1 MAQAVLRSCEAAVKL
16 QLQKF
21 LTTLILSP
29 ISSNSDLHQHCYTLI
44 YQVTRRQRTLYG
56 CPCPFIVCTCCRH
69 LFAALLC
76 SPPVRQLYVP
86 PYVAVLFTLETDS

>member
-1 MAQAVLRSCEAAVKL
+1 MALALLRSCEAAVKP

-44 YQVTRRQRTLYG
+44 YQVTSLHLTSLHLTSLRL
-56 CPCPFIVCTCCRH
+56 RH
-69 LFAALLC
+69 HRHQLPPAVHAAALHC
-76 SPPVRQLYVP
+76 
-86 PYVAVLFTLETDS
+86 

>member
-1 MAQAVLRSCEAAVKL
+1 MAQAVLRSCEAAVKP

-44 YQVTRRQRTLYG
+44 YQVSRRTPWAAALACIICCAAVTLVR
-56 CPCPFIVCTCCRH
+56 CFIVLATSASA
-69 LFAALLC
+69 LFALH
-76 SPPVRQLYVP
+76 VH
-86 PYVAVLFTLETDS
+86 